1 MGKAVEL
8 NSNNPDVRHPSGV
21 EILTQFQQY
30 QMANGRPFP
39 SVQPVDTGISNQERL
54 DNGLDEQEMR
64 RLYDSRFPR
73 GRAAPEPAPE
83 PPEQTPEPDMPS

>member
-1 MGKAVEL
+1 MGKAFEP

-39 SVQPVDTGISNQERL
+39 SQPVDAGISNQEQL
-54 DNGLDEQEMR
+54 ENGLDEQEMC
-64 RLYDSRFPR
+64 RLYDSRFTS